1 MIQVLARRA
10 RRSMQWKLEFSCCIR
25 TALYF
30 EIRIDDVDENV
41 LGFVSFILEKSYNYD
56 FQEPVSF

>member
-1 MIQVLARRA
+1 M
-10 RRSMQWKLEFSCCIR
+10 R

-30 EIRIDDVDENV
+30 EIIEGVDENV
-41 LGFVSFILEKSYNYD
+41 LDFVSFTENEHYD